1 MTTYY
6 ARTQVPVKMD
16 DGRVVVVP
24 AGGYFSMEKVTAQV
38 GQHAR
43 VGSIVKRD
51 APEGVSVIK

>member
-6 ARTQVPVKMD
+6 ARSQVPVKMD
-16 DGRVVVVP
+16 DGRSVVVP
-24 AGGYFSMEKVTAQV
+24 AGSYFAVSKVTAQV

-43 VGSIVKRD
+43 AGAIVQRE